1 MSVKDDILEPFD
13 FKKSPSMSSQLF
25 KAAPGVFGDGDG
37 LSFLQGAN
45 RVLVG
50 GPLDIIDVV
59 GRVGDSGLRAVAE
72 GVEAATGLTGIKRDI
87 YGLGQMAG
95 LVAGASPSALPGA
108 RAPSTRRAASSD
120 PTLSGGVMKA
130 LEGPQKPAGLLPAPK
145 PRKVLEGE
153 IVSGPS
159 DNFLQARAKR
169 DKSVSKQ
176 GKEVYQEEMDYLGL
190 EDSFQTI
197 RNDIE
202 DGFVGATDK
211 GFEPMDA
218 DGFFDTLQDR
228 IMYERM
234 KAQERGERV
243 NMGEIIAQEL
253 PETIQD
259 FERSF
264 GLFVSSNDMVKKI
277 SKTTDDIYDFGVGKA
292 KKRRDDAAEAAS
304 NLRSERNR
312 LAMDNRKK
320 EFYRSIGITDDMTD
334 DQIRD
339 ILYERQT
346 NMQRDLAGAGLPK
359 PKPEGPN
366 LRVVIDNKDLD

>member
-1 MSVKDDILEPFD
+1 MSTKDDILEPFD

-50 GPLDIIDVV
+50 GPLDVIDAV
-59 GRVGDSGLRAVAE
+59 GRAGESGLRAVAE

-87 YGLGQMAG
+87 YGLGQAAG
-95 LVAGASPSALPGA
+95 LLAGASPSALSGA
-108 RAPSTRRAASSD
+108 RVPSTRRAASSD
-120 PTLSGGVMKA
+120 STPSSGIMKV

-145 PRKVLEGE
+145 PRKALEGE

-169 DKSVSKQ
+169 DKAISKQ
-176 GKEVYQEEMDYLGL
+176 GQEVYQEEMDYLGL

-202 DGFVGATDK
+202 DGFVGATDN

-218 DGFFDTLQDR
+218 DGFFDTFQDR

-234 KAQERGERV
+234 KAQERGEKV

-253 PETIQD
+253 PETIED

-264 GLFVSSNDMVKKI
+264 GLFVSSNDMVNKI
-277 SKTTDDIYDFGVGKA
+277 SKTADDIYEFGVGAA
-292 KKRRDDAAEAAS
+292 KKRRDETAQAVSDM
-304 NLRSERNR
+304 RTERNR

-320 EFYRSIGITDDMTD
+320 EYYRSIGITDDMTD

-346 NMQRDLAGAGLPK
+346 GMQRDLAGAGIPK

-366 LRVVIDNKDLD
+366 LRVVINNKDLD

>member
-145 PRKVLEGE
+145 AKKVLEGE

-159 DNFLQARAKR
+159 DNFLQAKAKR
-169 DKSVSKQ
+169 DKAVSKQ

-234 KAQERGERV
+234 KTQERGENV

-277 SKTTDDIYDFGVGKA
+277 SKTTDDIYGFGVSKA

-346 NMQRDLAGAGLPK
+346 NMQRDLAGAGIPK